1 MLGLWLVEDPE
12 DDAAVP
18 AGHDGLLHL
27 AGLGAVRLGAPR
39 RHRHCAVWPE
49 VGLV

>member
-1 MLGLWLVEDPE
+1 MLGLRLVEDPE

-18 AGHDGLLHL
+18 AGHEGLLHL
-27 AGLGAVRLGAPR
+27 AGLGPVRLGAPR
-39 RHRHCAVWPE
+39 RHRHRAVWAQ